1 MILVTGGAGFIGSNI
16 VAALCERGCRVAV
29 CDFLGQEE
37 KWRNLAKAELCDVL
51 APERM
56 EAWLE
61 LNRDALDAIVHMGAI
76 SSTSAT
82 DGDLLLRVNFQ
93 LSWFLWQWCARHGKR
108 FLYASSAATYGT
120 GEHGYDDDG
129 SVEALATLRPLNL
142 YGWTKH
148 LFDRRIARALA
159 NREAVPTQWAGL
171 KFFNVYGPNEYHKGT
186 MQSVVAR
193 NYRTAASGDEVA
205 LFKSY
210 RPDFADGEQK
220 RDFVFV
226 DDCVAVILWLLDHPV
241 VNGLYN
247 IGTGEA
253 RSFAELMRSLF
264 AALGRPARIG
274 YREMPEEMR
283 NHYQYFT
290 QARIDRLRVAGY
302 TQPFIS
308 IEQGVRLYVDRYLS
322 RPDAYR

>member
-16 VAALCERGCRVAV
+16 AAGLCERGYRVAV
-29 CDFLGQEE
+29 CDFLGREQ
-37 KWRNLAKAELCDVL
+37 KWRNLAKTELCDVL
-51 APERM
+51 APKRL
-56 EAWLE
+56 EAWLD
-61 LNRDALDAIVHMGAI
+61 LNRNALDAIVHMGAI

-82 DGDLLLRVNFQ
+82 NADLLVRVNFK

-120 GEHGYDDDG
+120 GEQGYDDDG
-129 SVEALATLRPLNL
+129 SPEALATLRPLNL

-159 NREAVPTQWAGL
+159 NREVVPSQWAGL

-210 RPDFADGEQK
+210 RADVADGEQK

-226 DDCVAVILWLLDHPV
+226 EDCVAVILWLLDHPA

-253 RSFAELMRSLF
+253 HSFADLVCSLF
-264 AALGRPARIG
+264 AAVGRPARIG
-274 YREMPEEMR
+274 YCEMPEEMR

-290 QARIDRLRVAGY
+290 QARIDRLRVAGF
-302 TQPFIS
+302 TQPFMS
-308 IEQGVRLYVDRYLS
+308 IEQGVRRYVERYLS
-322 RPDAYR
+322 RQDAYR